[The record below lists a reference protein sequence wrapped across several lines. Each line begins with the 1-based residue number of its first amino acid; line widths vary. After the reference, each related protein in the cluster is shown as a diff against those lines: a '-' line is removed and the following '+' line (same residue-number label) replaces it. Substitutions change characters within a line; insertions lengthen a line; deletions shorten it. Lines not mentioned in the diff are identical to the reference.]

1 MSAALD
7 PIRSGQSFIQHIHIH
22 MDFVPLHAVSP
33 VAVRK
38 YPVLTLEMMYSAL
51 SPDPETSA
59 TCQSALVD
67 GLLPRPLVLWT
78 KSAVGQLFFDDVKG
92 RVPGVC
98 VYGAR
103 RDRGTH

>member
-1 MSAALD
+1 
-7 PIRSGQSFIQHIHIH
+7 

-51 SPDPETSA
+51 LPDPATSA

-78 KSAVGQLFFDDVKG
+78 KSALSQLFFDDVKA
-92 RVPGVC
+92 VC
-98 VYGAR
+98 LGYVCMAHVEIGGLTR
-103 RDRGTH
+103 S